1 MSRYLLITSLPYKM
15 LTNAKHSKLFH
26 QIIAIQVQLF
36 EVEPNDH
43 DARHVKYLWLT
54 FLFLFK
60 KKSFI
65 YSYPCIHLSTRTW
78 HT

>member
-1 MSRYLLITSLPYKM
+1 M
-15 LTNAKHSKLFH
+15 LTNAKHSELFH

-60 KKSFI
+60 KNHS
-65 YSYPCIHLSTRTW
+65 CIHTHVSISQPEHGIRETLTMYLYL
-78 HT
+78 